1 MRLLRVYID
10 GYRNLKNVTVDFDKD
25 SLTTVVI
32 GENGSGKSN
41 LIEAIVEV
49 FRAWDLGRT
58 KEVKFRYKI
67 LYLIQNFVVEIESG
81 SQPVLMVRFLNP
93 ATIDHEL
100 NIQSPHFYAT
110 VEDESLAEIAGGF
123 SHVLISGQIVIQ
135 VTSGANFWAALEKE
149 VFHAVEGN
157 DLKYVPSNFSAQM
170 LLPDLIFGYYSG
182 TGRKLEKL
190 FDAHQSRYYGIINK
204 ERSDEEYEAARIA
217 RRLFYCRPVHGVLA
231 LLSYL
236 AKPGTEKQATALL
249 TEKLGITGF
258 HSALA
263 HFKEPSWFNHNNW
276 QKKRS
281 LDEEEAG
288 RGRRTYGKLGE
299 QSWDIW
305 GARGPAGKC
314 ARTLRDI
321 GFHPLTI
328 AGKVVDDYRQKPR
341 TEAQL
346 ACFLRDEKAL
356 KTLAT
361 NYKTDQEMFA
371 TLEAADIS
379 DLFRDMIVWVTRTND
394 ASGDI
399 SFSDL
404 SDGERQLL
412 MVLGLIRVSRGKE
425 ALFLLDEPDTHL
437 NPSWQLTYLELIRE
451 WTEVAADEDK
461 CQIIMTTHNP
471 LTIAALEAKEVRVM
485 SSDDDGKVS
494 VAPPRIDPKGLGF
507 AGVLTDIFG
516 LSSSLDKPTQER
528 IDRRNE
534 LAKEEHLTPAMAKEF
549 ADIKEE
555 LRHLGFL
562 YEERDKL
569 YSEFLRQLDT
579 VELADVDPLTPD
591 ELRARE
597 AESRE
602 IVEKLLKKQ

>member
-49 FRAWDLGRT
+49 FRFSDL
-58 KEVKFRYKI
+58 KLPPPSFH
-67 LYLIQNFVVEIESG
+67 FEIEYILRG
-81 SQPVLMVRFLNP
+81 KHVRISNREGRVHASIFTYEHGP
-93 ATIDHEL
+93 SIR
-100 NIQSPHFYAT
+100 
-110 VEDESLAEIAGGF
+110 GGEF
-123 SHVLISGQIVIQ
+123 
-135 VTSGANFWAALEKE
+135 VT
-149 VFHAVEGN
+149 
-157 DLKYVPSNFSAQM
+157 PSSVM
-170 LLPDLIFGYYSG
+170 PDLIFGYYSG
-182 TGRKLEKL
+182 SGRKLEKL
-190 FDAHQSRYYGIINK
+190 FDDHQSRYYGVINK
-204 ERSDEEYEAARIA
+204 ERDDEEYEAAQAA
-217 RRLFYCRPVHGVLA
+217 RRLFYCRPIHGVLA

-236 AKPGTEKQATALL
+236 AKPGTDGDVRKLL

-263 HFKEPSWFNHNNW
+263 HFKEPSWFNHGNW
-276 QKKRS
+276 QKARS
-281 LDEEEAG
+281 RADGVG
-288 RGRRTYGKLGE
+288 RGRRTYDTLGE
-299 QSWDIW
+299 QAMDVW
-305 GARGPAGKC
+305 GARGPAGTC

-321 GFHPLTI
+321 AFHPLTM

-346 ACFLRDEKAL
+346 ACFLRDKAAL
-356 KTLAT
+356 QSFAADFE
-361 NYKTDQEMFA
+361 TDQDMFA
-371 TLEAADIS
+371 ALEAADIS
-379 DLFRDMIVWVTRTND
+379 DLLREMIVWVTRKND
-394 ASGDI
+394 DSGDV

-437 NPSWQLTYLELIRE
+437 NPAWQLSYLDLIRE

-485 SSDDDGKVS
+485 SSDDDGTVS
-494 VAPPRIDPKGLGF
+494 VAPPRIDPRGLGF

-516 LSSSLDKPTQER
+516 LSSSLDKPTQEK

-534 LAKEEHLTPAMAKEF
+534 LAREKELDPAMAREF
-549 ADIKEE
+549 AEIKEE

-569 YSEFLRQLDT
+569 YSEFLRQLDR

-591 ELRARE
+591 QLRDRE
-597 AESRE
+597 SESRR
-602 IVEKLLKKQ
+602 IVEELLSKK

>member
-49 FRAWDLGRT
+49 FRAWALGQPSSLSFSYG
-58 KEVKFRYKI
+58 VFY
-67 LYLIQNFVVEIESG
+67 EIRGHRFELVGASG
-81 SQPVLMVRFLNP
+81 SPILRFENGDDAGSVQFPKATSP
-93 ATIDHEL
+93 A
-100 NIQSPHFYAT
+100 Y
-110 VEDESLAEIAGGF
+110 
-123 SHVLISGQIVIQ
+123 
-135 VTSGANFWAALEKE
+135 FWASLNKELAHALDLPTK
-149 VFHAVEGN
+149 N
-157 DLKYVPSNFSAQM
+157 DFASMMDGSWI
-170 LLPDLIFGYYSG
+170 LPDLIFGYYSG
-182 TGRKLEKL
+182 SSRRLETL
-190 FDAHQSRYYGIINK
+190 FDAHQSRYYGVINK
-204 ERSDEEYEAARIA
+204 ERNAAEYETARTA
-217 RRLFYCRPVHGVLA
+217 RRLFYCRPIHGVLA

-236 AKPGTEKQATALL
+236 AKPGKDGDVKKLL

-263 HFKEPSWFNHNNW
+263 HFKEPSWFPGS
-276 QKKRS
+276 KAAAVR
-281 LDEEEAG
+281 E
-288 RGRRTYGKLGE
+288 TGKL
-299 QSWDIW
+299 W
-305 GARGPAGKC
+305 GAHGPAGAC
-314 ARTLRDI
+314 ARALKDAA
-321 GFHPLTI
+321 FHSLELEG
-328 AGKVVDDYRQKPR
+328 AVVDDYRRK
-341 TEAQL
+341 TSKEAQL
-346 ACFLRDEKAL
+346 ACFLRDKKAL
-356 KTLAT
+356 KAFADT
-361 NYKTDQEMFA
+361 YDTDQDMFA
-371 TLEAADIS
+371 ALEAADIS
-379 DLFRDMIVWVTRTND
+379 DLFREMIVWVTRTND
-394 ASGDI
+394 ATGDI

-437 NPSWQLTYLELIRE
+437 NPAWQLTYLELIRE
-451 WTEVAADEDK
+451 WTEVATKGEEDK

-485 SSDDDGKVS
+485 SSDDAGNVT

-516 LSSSLDKPTQER
+516 LSSSLDKPTQVK

-534 LAKEEHLTPAMAKEF
+534 LAREDELTPAMAKEF
-549 ADIKEE
+549 AGIREE

-569 YSEFLRQLDT
+569 YSEFLRQLDN
-579 VELADVDPLTPD
+579 VELADVEPLTPD
-591 ELRARE
+591 EMRDRE
-597 AESRE
+597 AESRR
-602 IVEKLLKKQ
+602 IVEELLSKK

>member
-10 GYRNLKNVTVDFDKD
+10 GYRNLKNVEVDFDKD

-49 FRAWDLGRT
+49 FRAYDLGI
-58 KEVKFRYKI
+58 KSINSFLFRLSYIIGNVHVELYNFGGI
-67 LYLIQNFVVEIESG
+67 LKVNNPGELWSQSEIVGG
-81 SQPVLMVRFLNP
+81 SSDIGPGRPDDSIFDQ
-93 ATIDHEL
+93 EC
-100 NIQSPHFYAT
+100 
-110 VEDESLAEIAGGF
+110 
-123 SHVLISGQIVIQ
+123 
-135 VTSGANFWAALEKE
+135 
-149 VFHAVEGN
+149 
-157 DLKYVPSNFSAQM
+157 
-170 LLPDLIFGYYSG
+170 LPELIFGYYSG
-182 TGRKLEKL
+182 VGRRLEKL
-190 FDAHQSRYYGIINK
+190 FDVHQIRYYGVINK
-204 ERSDEEYEAARIA
+204 ERSENAYEEARIA
-217 RRLFYCRPVHGVLA
+217 RRLFYCRPIHGTLA
-231 LLSYL
+231 LLPYL
-236 AKPGTEKQATALL
+236 AKLGKDKDANALL
-249 TEKLGITGF
+249 TKKLGITGF

-263 HFKEPSWFNHNNW
+263 HFKMPSWFSGSKVAATRETGN
-276 QKKRS
+276 
-281 LDEEEAG
+281 L
-288 RGRRTYGKLGE
+288 
-299 QSWDIW
+299 W
-305 GARGPAGKC
+305 GAHGPAGAC
-314 ARTLRDI
+314 ARALRDAA
-321 GFHPLTI
+321 FHPLELE
-328 AGKVVDDYRQKPR
+328 GSVVDDYRRKASK
-341 TEAQL
+341 EAQL
-346 ACFLRDEKAL
+346 ACFLRDERAL
-356 KTLAT
+356 RAFAA
-361 NYKTDQEMFA
+361 NYKTDQDMFA
-371 TLEAADIS
+371 ALEAADIS
-379 DLFRDMIVWVTRTND
+379 DLFREMIVWVTRKND
-394 ASGDI
+394 DSGDI

-437 NPSWQLTYLELIRE
+437 NPAWQLTYLELIKE

-485 SSDDDGKVS
+485 SVDDDGNVS

-516 LSSSLDKPTQER
+516 LSSSLDKPTQEK

-534 LAKEEHLTPAMAKEF
+534 LAAEEKLNPAMAKEF

-569 YSEFLRQLDT
+569 YSEFLRQLDN
-579 VELADVDPLTPD
+579 VELADVDPLSPD

-602 IVEKLLKKQ
+602 IVERLLKKP

>member
-10 GYRNLKNVTVDFDKD
+10 GYRNLKDVTVDFDKD

-58 KEVKFRYKI
+58 AEIRFSYKI
-67 LYLIQNFVVEIESG
+67 LYLIKNFVVQIESG
-81 SQPVLMVRFLNP
+81 SHPALMVRFLNP
-93 ATIDHEL
+93 TISEDEL
-100 NIQSPHFYAT
+100 RIEPPHFFAT
-110 VEDESLAEIAGGF
+110 VEEASPPGIFDGF
-123 SHVLISGQIVIQ
+123 SHVLMSRQVLIQ
-135 VTSGANFWAALEKE
+135 VAYSANFWMTLEKE
-149 VFHAVEGN
+149 ILHAIEGN
-157 DLKYVPSNFSAQM
+157 VLEYVPRHFTARM
-170 LLPDLIFGYYSG
+170 LFPDLIFGYYSG
-182 TGRKLEKL
+182 NGRKLDKL
-190 FDAHQSRYYGIINK
+190 FDAHQSRYYSVINK
-204 ERSDEEYEAARIA
+204 ERTSEEYETAQGA
-217 RRLFYCRPVHGVLA
+217 RRLFYCRPIHGVLA

-236 AKPGTEKQATALL
+236 AKPGEDKDAKALL

-263 HFKEPSWFNHNNW
+263 HLKEPSWFPGS
-276 QKKRS
+276 KVAAVRETGD
-281 LDEEEAG
+281 L
-288 RGRRTYGKLGE
+288 
-299 QSWDIW
+299 W
-305 GARGPAGKC
+305 GAHGPAGAC
-314 ARTLRDI
+314 ARALKEAA
-321 GFHPLTI
+321 FHPLELE
-328 AGKVVDDYRQKPR
+328 GSVVDDYRRKASK
-341 TEAQL
+341 EAQL

-356 KTLAT
+356 KQFAA
-361 NYKTDQEMFA
+361 NYKSDQDMFA
-371 TLEAADIS
+371 ALEAADIS
-379 DLFRDMIVWVTRTND
+379 DLFREMIVWVTRTND
-394 ASGDI
+394 ESGDI

-437 NPSWQLTYLELIRE
+437 NPAWQLTYLELIRE
-451 WTEVAADEDK
+451 WTEVATKGEEDK

-485 SSDDDGKVS
+485 STDGDGQVS

-516 LSSSLDKPTQER
+516 LSSSLDKPTQEL
-528 IDRRNE
+528 IDKRNR
-534 LAKEEHLTPAMAKEF
+534 LAAEEKLTPAMAKEF

-569 YSEFLRQLDT
+569 YSEFLKQLDR
-579 VELADVDPLTPD
+579 VEMADVDPLSPE

-597 AESRE
+597 EESRE
-602 IVEKLLKKQ
+602 IVERLLGKP

>member
-10 GYRNLKNVTVDFDKD
+10 GYRNLKNVEVDFDKD

-32 GENGSGKSN
+32 GENGSGISN
-41 LIEAIVEV
+41 LIEVIVKV
-49 FRAWDLGRT
+49 FRAYDLGISHI
-58 KEVKFRYKI
+58 KDFRFDIAYTT
-67 LYLIQNFVVEIESG
+67 G
-81 SQPVLMVRFLNP
+81 LMYIRLF
-93 ATIDHEL
+93 
-100 NIQSPHFYAT
+100 
-110 VEDESLAEIAGGF
+110 
-123 SHVLISGQIVIQ
+123 
-135 VTSGANFWAALEKE
+135 
-149 VFHAVEGN
+149 
-157 DLKYVPSNFSAQM
+157 NFSVEAFNKPFFADAVDVPAGELWSSAGM
-170 LLPDLIFGYYSG
+170 DGVPDETRRGAPDWRDWDHPCLPDLIFGYYSG
-182 TGRKLEKL
+182 SGRRLEAL
-190 FDAHQSRYYGIINK
+190 FDSHQSRYYDVINK
-204 ERSDEEYEAARIA
+204 EQPHIEYQIARDR
-217 RRLFYCRPVHGVLA
+217 RRLFYCRPAQGSMA

-236 AKPGTEKQATALL
+236 AKPKGDEEVQELL

-263 HFKEPSWFNHNNW
+263 HLKEPSWF
-276 QKKRS
+276 
-281 LDEEEAG
+281 AG
-288 RGRRTYGKLGE
+288 SKVAAVRETGKL
-299 QSWDIW
+299 W
-305 GARGPAGKC
+305 GAHGPAGAC
-314 ARTLRDI
+314 ARALRDAA
-321 GFHPLTI
+321 FHPLELE
-328 AGKVVDDYRQKPR
+328 GSVVDDYRRKASK
-341 TEAQL
+341 EAQL

-356 KTLAT
+356 KKFAA
-361 NYKTDQEMFA
+361 NYKTDQDMFA
-371 TLEAADIS
+371 ALEAADIS
-379 DLFRDMIVWVTRTND
+379 DLFRDMIVWVTRKND
-394 ASGDI
+394 DSGDI

-425 ALFLLDEPDTHL
+425 SLFLLDEPDTHL
-437 NPSWQLTYLELIRE
+437 NPAWQLTYLDLIRE
-451 WTEVAADEDK
+451 WTEVATKGEEDK

-485 SSDDDGKVS
+485 SSDDDGNVT

-516 LSSSLDKPTQER
+516 LSSSLDKPTQVK

-534 LAKEEHLTPAMAKEF
+534 LAAEEKLNPAMAKEF

-569 YSEFLRQLDT
+569 YSEFLRQLDN

-602 IVEKLLKKQ
+602 IVERLLKKP